1 MQPADVH
8 AGAAEQN
15 IDERQE
21 AFDLPGAH
29 QMVTG
34 GGKYKGT
41 VLLGTPSQNFE
52 FVVENQVRKYAVS
65 KGHTTPPPFTPR

>member
-1 MQPADVH
+1 
-8 AGAAEQN
+8 
-15 IDERQE
+15 
-21 AFDLPGAH
+21 
-29 QMVTG
+29 MVTG